1 MCCRPQK
8 SHQIKQ
14 KFGDEILKGNF
25 FLLILFFFMATFGTK
40 SVILLAL
47 AGQSLIVCTVKFKI
61 FLEYVN

>member
-14 KFGDEILKGNF
+14 KFGDEILKGKF
-25 FLLILFFFMATFGTK
+25 ILFFFMATFGTK